1 MKYPKD
7 IPPDLPFSPPPT
19 FTIPKW
25 TPSPPPSLP
34 FIPPLV
40 LYLTLDT
47 KEDDAAEKVS
57 ILFELMVAVQPFHV
71 VMRHLEGV

>member
-19 FTIPKW
+19 FTIAKW
-25 TPSPPPSLP
+25 TPSPPPSLL
-34 FIPPLV
+34 FIPPMV